1 MSALREAFAALLT
14 GRSLSAEQ
22 ALAALREVF
31 DGAAPDALVAGLLV
45 AMRLKGESA
54 AELAGAARA
63 MLERARPAG
72 LEGFDLLDTAGTGG
86 DGAQTFNVSTGA
98 ALVAASAGVR
108 VAKHGNR
115 AASGRVGAADLM
127 ESLGVRI
134 DLDPAGLRRCLEAAG
149 ICFVFAPAYHPAM
162 ARFAGLRRELG
173 VRTLFNLLGPLSNPA
188 RPRRQLL
195 GVAEP
200 ALVRPMAEAIAALGV
215 RHAMV
220 VHGEDGIDEISA
232 AAPTRV
238 AEVREGR
245 IEESRIDP
253 RDLGVR
259 GFSPAAVRVEGAEQ
273 ATAMLRGALAGQA
286 GPAQDLLALNSG
298 AAIYLGGRAR
308 SMEEGVTSA
317 REILA
322 TGKALAIVERL
333 RRASRKVAP

>member
-1 MSALREAFAALLT
+1 MSALGGAFAALLA

-22 ALAALREVF
+22 TLAALGEAF
-31 DGAAPDALVAGLLV
+31 DGQVPDALLAGFLV
-45 AMRLKGESA
+45 AMRLRGESA
-54 AELAGAARA
+54 AELAGGARA
-63 MLERARPAG
+63 MLERARPAQ

-86 DGAQTFNVSTGA
+86 DGAETFNVSTGA
-98 ALVAASAGVR
+98 ALVAASAGVP

-134 DLDPAGLRRCLEAAG
+134 DLDPAGLRRCLSAAG

-162 ARFAGLRRELG
+162 ARFAGLRQALG

-200 ALVRPMAEAIAALGV
+200 TLVRPMAEAIAALGV

-220 VHGEDGIDEISA
+220 VHGEDGLDELSA
-232 AAPTRV
+232 GAPTRV

-245 IEESRIDP
+245 IEEGQIAPQDF
-253 RDLGVR
+253 GVR
-259 GFSPAAVRVEGAEQ
+259 DFSPAAVRVEGAEQ
-273 ATAMLRGALAGQA
+273 AAAMLRGALAGQP
-286 GPAQDLLALNSG
+286 GPAQDLLALNSA

-308 SMEEGVTSA
+308 SMEQGMTIA

-322 TGKALAIVERL
+322 GGAALATVERL
-333 RRASRKVAP
+333 RRASLEAP